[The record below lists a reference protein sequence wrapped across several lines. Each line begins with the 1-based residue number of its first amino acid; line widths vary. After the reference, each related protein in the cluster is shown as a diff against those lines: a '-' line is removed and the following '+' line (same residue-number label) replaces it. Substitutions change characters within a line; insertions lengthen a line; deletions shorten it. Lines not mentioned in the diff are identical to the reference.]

1 MILSRLGAPLSRWIL
16 PVCAMFGALATLQ
29 AQTPPTQSQGA
40 VFRSRVD
47 LVTVD
52 VQIVDRQ
59 GWPIKTLGPEQ
70 FEVLIDG
77 RRRRVVSADV
87 VAHSTPGMDLVSLNQ
102 RQFDLPSSSPGRGR
116 KFVLGIDESSL
127 KVGTMQVLMQSVER
141 FLASVEP
148 DDEVS
153 LYTYPAT
160 GPRVGF
166 TRDHALIRRE
176 IRGVM
181 GVYEPPQTTFHLSLA
196 EIIDVTARDRDT
208 FERVMARECRLADT
222 TCASRLRAEADAI
235 AGFLEAQVM
244 QSLGG
249 LFSLLQQLQR
259 VPGRKTLVL
268 MSGGLIVADR
278 TGGRPDA
285 SGTTMML
292 GAQAAAANTNL
303 YILHIDTSFLDAFSA
318 NAPRTDRTTT
328 SRDSYARGLGLDL
341 VAGAAGGTV
350 IRMEAGTHDYG
361 FARVLRETSAYY
373 LLGVEPDDADRD
385 GKLHYLR
392 VKVKEKDAI
401 VRSRT
406 QVVIPR
412 R

>member
-1 MILSRLGAPLSRWIL
+1 MIRSRVGAPLSRWIV
-16 PVCAMFGALATLQ
+16 PVCAILGAWTTLSAHAGQ
-29 AQTPPTQSQGA
+29 QGT

-52 VQIVDRQ
+52 VQIVDSR
-59 GWPIKTLGPEQ
+59 GFPITTLGPEH
-70 FEVLIDG
+70 FDVLIDG
-77 RRRRVVSADV
+77 RRRRVVSADIV
-87 VAHSTPGMDLVSLNQ
+87 SHATATADLVSLNQ
-102 RQFDLPSSSPGRGR
+102 RRQEPSTVTPGAGR
-116 KFVLGIDESSL
+116 KFILAIDESSL
-127 KVGTMQVLMQSVER
+127 KVSAAQVLMQSVDR
-141 FLASVEP
+141 FLSAIDPE
-148 DDEVS
+148 DEVA
-153 LYTYPAT
+153 LHTYPAT
-160 GPRVGF
+160 GPRVRF
-166 TRDHALIRRE
+166 TRDHGMIRRE
-176 IRGVM
+176 IRSVM
-181 GVYEPPQTTFHLSLA
+181 GVYEAPQGTFHLSLA
-196 EIIDVTARDRDT
+196 EIIDVTARDREA
-208 FERVMARECRLADT
+208 FERVMARECRPTDT
-222 TCASRLRAEADAI
+222 TCASRLRAEADAL

-249 LFSLLQQLQR
+249 LFSLLQELQR
-259 VPGRKTLVL
+259 VPGRKTMLL
-268 MSGGLIVADR
+268 LSGGLIVADR

-292 GAQAAAANTNL
+292 GAQAAAANTNV
-303 YILHIDTSFLDAFSA
+303 YILYADSSFLDAFSA

-350 IRMEAGTHDYG
+350 IRMDAGIHDFG

-392 VKVKEKDAI
+392 VNVKQKGAT

>member
-1 MILSRLGAPLSRWIL
+1 MTSFRVGAPWSRWIVL
-16 PVCAMFGALATLQ
+16 VCAVAGATTLA
-29 AQTPPTQSQGA
+29 AQSGQQGA

-47 LVTVD
+47 LVRVD
-52 VQIVDRQ
+52 VQIVDGQ
-59 GWPIKTLGPEQ
+59 GFPITTLGPEK

-77 RRRRVVSADV
+77 KRRNVVSADIV
-87 VAHSTPGMDLVSLNQ
+87 SHTQASADLVTLNQ
-102 RQFDLPSSSPGRGR
+102 RRQVPPLGLPGVGR
-116 KFVLGIDESSL
+116 KFVLAIDESSL
-127 KVGTMQVLMQSVER
+127 KVAATQVVMQSVDR
-141 FLASVEP
+141 FISAIDAE
-148 DDEVS
+148 DEVA
-153 LYTYPAT
+153 LHTYPAT
-160 GPRVGF
+160 GPRVPF
-166 TRDHALIRRE
+166 TRDFGMIRRE
-176 IRGVM
+176 IRNVM
-181 GVYEPPQTTFHLSLA
+181 GVHESPQGTFHLSLA
-196 EIIDVTARDRDT
+196 EVIDVTARDREV
-208 FERVMARECRLADT
+208 FERVMARECRPTDT

-249 LFSLLQQLQR
+249 LFSLLQQLQQI
-259 VPGRKTLVL
+259 PGRKTMLL
-268 MSGGLIVADR
+268 ISGGLIVADR

-285 SGTTMML
+285 SGTTIML
-292 GAQAAAANTNL
+292 GAQAAAANTNVYIL
-303 YILHIDTSFLDAFSA
+303 YIDNSFLDAFSA
-318 NAPRTDRTTT
+318 NAPKTDRTTT
-328 SRDSYARGLGLDL
+328 SRDSYAKGLGLDL

-350 IRMEAGTHDYG
+350 IKMDAGTHDYG

-392 VKVKEKDAI
+392 VNVKQKGAT

>member
-1 MILSRLGAPLSRWIL
+1 
-16 PVCAMFGALATLQ
+16 
-29 AQTPPTQSQGA
+29 

-52 VQIVDRQ
+52 VQIVDRH
-59 GWPIKTLGPEQ
+59 GWPVTGLGPDQ
-70 FEVLIDG
+70 FEVLFDG
-77 RRRRVVSADV
+77 RRRRVASADFV
-87 VAHSTPGMDLVSLNQ
+87 EHSDRGADLVTLNQ
-102 RQFDLPSSSPGRGR
+102 RRQMTPDPTPGVGR
-116 KFVLGIDESSL
+116 RFVLAVDESSF
-127 KVGTMQVLMQSVER
+127 KVTTSQVTMQTVER
-141 FLASVEP
+141 FLASLEP
-148 DDEVS
+148 EDEVS
-153 LYTYPAT
+153 LHTYPAT

-166 TRDHALIRRE
+166 TRDHSAVRRALKDVVGI
-176 IRGVM
+176 
-181 GVYEPPQTTFHLSLA
+181 YEPPQGAFRLSLS
-196 EIIDVTARDRDT
+196 EVIDLTARDGVT
-208 FERVMARECRLADT
+208 FERVMARECRANDT
-222 TCASRLRAEADAI
+222 SCASRLRAEADSI

-249 LFSLLQQLQR
+249 LFALLQQLQR
-259 VPGRKTLVL
+259 EPGRKILVL
-268 MSGGLIVADR
+268 LSGGLIVADR

-292 GAQAAAANTNL
+292 GAQAAAANANL
-303 YILHIDTSFLDAFSA
+303 YILHMDTSFLDAFSA
-318 NAPRTDRTTT
+318 SAPTADRSNV
-328 SRDSYARGLGLDL
+328 SRDSYTRGLGLDL

-350 IRMEAGTHDYG
+350 IRMDAGTGDYG
-361 FARVLRETSAYY
+361 FARVLRETSAHY

-392 VKVKEKDAI
+392 VNVKQKGAL

>member
-1 MILSRLGAPLSRWIL
+1 MTSSRVGAPLSRWIV
-16 PVCAMFGALATLQ
+16 PVCVIFGAWATLSAHADQ
-29 AQTPPTQSQGA
+29 QGT

-52 VQIVDRQ
+52 VQIVDNR
-59 GWPIKTLGPEQ
+59 GFPITSLGPEQ
-70 FEVLIDG
+70 FDVLIDG
-77 RRRRVVSADV
+77 KRRRVVSADIV
-87 VAHSTPGMDLVSLNQ
+87 SHATATADLVSVNQ
-102 RQFDLPSSSPGRGR
+102 RRLEPSTVAPGAGR
-116 KFVLGIDESSL
+116 KFILAIDESSL
-127 KVGTMQVLMQSVER
+127 KVSAAQVLMQSVDR
-141 FLASVEP
+141 FLSAIDPE
-148 DDEVS
+148 DEVA
-153 LYTYPAT
+153 LHTYPAT
-160 GPRVGF
+160 GPRVAF
-166 TRDHALIRRE
+166 TRDHGMIRRE
-176 IRGVM
+176 IRSVM
-181 GVYEPPQTTFHLSLA
+181 GVYEAPQGTFHLSLA
-196 EIIDVTARDRDT
+196 EIIDVTARDREAFD
-208 FERVMARECRLADT
+208 RVMARECRPTDT
-222 TCASRLRAEADAI
+222 TCASRLRAEADAL

-249 LFSLLQQLQR
+249 LFSLMQELQR
-259 VPGRKTLVL
+259 VPGRKTMLL
-268 MSGGLIVADR
+268 LSGGLIVADR

-292 GAQAAAANTNL
+292 GAQAAAANTNV
-303 YILHIDTSFLDAFSA
+303 YILYADSSFLDAFSA

-350 IRMEAGTHDYG
+350 IRMDAGIHDFG

-373 LLGVEPDDADRD
+373 LLGVEPLDADRD

-392 VKVKEKDAI
+392 VNVKQKGAT

>member
-1 MILSRLGAPLSRWIL
+1 MRTPRAAVPLS
-16 PVCAMFGALATLQ
+16 VVFGAWATLAAHAEQ
-29 AQTPPTQSQGA
+29 QGA

-52 VQIVDRQ
+52 VQIVDGR
-59 GWPIKTLGPEQ
+59 GFPITSLGPEL

-77 RRRRVVSADV
+77 KKRRVVSAEMV
-87 VAHSTPGMDLVSLNQ
+87 SHGTASTDLVSLNQ
-102 RQFDLPSSSPGRGR
+102 RRNEPLADTPGLGR
-116 KFVLGIDESSL
+116 KFILAVDESSL
-127 KVGTMQVLMQSVER
+127 KVNATQVLMQSVDR
-141 FLASVEP
+141 FLSAIDR
-148 DDEVS
+148 DDEVA
-153 LYTYPAT
+153 LHTYPAA

-166 TRDHALIRRE
+166 TRDHGMIRRE
-176 IRGVM
+176 IRSVM
-181 GVYEPPQTTFHLSLA
+181 GVHEAPQGTFHLSLA
-196 EIIDVTARDRDT
+196 EVIDVTARDREAFD
-208 FERVMARECRLADT
+208 RVMARECRPTDT

-249 LFSLLQQLQR
+249 LFTLMQQLQR
-259 VPGRKTLVL
+259 IPGRKTMLL
-268 MSGGLIVADR
+268 LSGGLIVADR

-285 SGTTMML
+285 AGTTMML
-292 GAQAAAANTNL
+292 GAQAAAANTNVYVL
-303 YILHIDTSFLDAFSA
+303 YADSSFLDAFSA
-318 NAPRTDRTTT
+318 NAPKTERTTT

-350 IRMEAGTHDYG
+350 IRMDAGTHDYG

-392 VKVKEKDAI
+392 VNVKQKGAT